1 MKAQRTRG
9 FARSCVVALGA
20 LSFVACS
27 FNDHGNAVG
36 AGIDAAHDANVVD
49 ASVVDASATIR
60 FDAFVAPPPADAAPA
75 CASNSNYAPLDGFSN
90 GSVYRF
96 VTDFQSSLAWADAEA
111 DCEADGAHLYVLSSQ
126 DELNALANQ
135 TGPNDITNF
144 STWTGVTDFV
154 ASGNFLAVT
163 SESSPFFPWDNGEPN
178 TATGRDCVR
187 LRFGAVLRTQLCD
200 TTYNYVC
207 ECDGRPGVAANYTPP
222 Q

>member
-1 MKAQRTRG
+1 MPKPRTPRLAHG
-9 FARSCVVALGA
+9 WVVGVGVLAMG
-20 LSFVACS
+20 ACS

-36 AGIDAAHDANVVD
+36 AGIDAAAPDAKVVD
-49 ASVVDASATIR
+49 VDASAVTLI
-60 FDAFVAPPPADAAPA
+60 DAFVAPPPADAAPA

-96 VTDFQSSLAWADAEA
+96 VTDSPSSLAWADAEA
-111 DCEADGAHLYVLSSQ
+111 DCEADGAHLFVLSSQ
-126 DELNALANQ
+126 DELDALINQ
-135 TGPNDITNF
+135 PDPNNITGF

-163 SESSPFFPWDNGEPN
+163 SEGSPFFPWAHNQPDTTTMNY
-178 TATGRDCVR
+178 DCVR
-187 LRFGAVLRTQLCD
+187 LRSGTLRTQLCD
-200 TTYNYVC
+200 TTYKYVC